1 MALLRSDFGCSFR
14 EARDPPLPSLRTA
27 FARARPAS
35 STAAKV
41 AGRLAALRQ
50 TVEALEAGDRG
61 ARAGHLSL
69 GLPMVDSLLPGVG
82 LACGALHEV
91 APLAYGDRPPALG
104 FAFALAALAQRTRP
118 GVAVLIASRPA
129 LQDFGRP
136 YGHGLKALGLD
147 VGRLLLV
154 ETRNDREA
162 LWALEET
169 LKSTAAPS
177 IALGVIGGR
186 ETLSQLTVSRRLNLA
201 AASGGTPLVL
211 ASAHANEEASAA
223 VTRWRIGA
231 AARGLRRLEATDG
244 DHFMCSSWSVDLV
257 RCRNGRTG
265 HWLLEWDHVAHHFHL
280 AQGLAARAPCAGR
293 GPIRLAV

>member
-14 EARDPPLPSLRTA
+14 EARDPTGPSLRTA
-27 FARARPAS
+27 FARARAVPPS
-35 STAAKV
+35 AAKV

-50 TVEALEAGDRG
+50 AVESLEAAAPG
-61 ARAGHLSL
+61 ARAGHLPL
-69 GLPMVDSLLPGVG
+69 GLAAVDSLLPGIG

-91 APLAYGDRPPALG
+91 APLAYGDRPQALG
-104 FAFALAALAQRTRP
+104 FAFALTALAQRTRP
-118 GVAVLIASRPA
+118 GVAVLVASRPA
-129 LQDFGRP
+129 LQDFGAP

-154 ETRNDREA
+154 EARNDREA

-177 IALGVIGGR
+177 VTLAAIGGR
-186 ETLSQLTVSRRLNLA
+186 ESMRQLTVSRRLNLA
-201 AASGGTPLVL
+201 AASSGTPLVL
-211 ASAHANEEASAA
+211 VSAAANEEASAA

-231 AARGLRRLEATDG
+231 APPVARRLEATDA
-244 DHFMCSSWSVDLV
+244 DHFTRSSWIVDLV

-265 HWLLEWDHVAHHFHL
+265 HWLLEWDHVAHRFHL
-280 AQGLAARAPCAGR
+280 AQGLAADAPRAGGGR
-293 GPIRLAV
+293 LSLAV